1 MKKISP
7 ILRRHAAILLRWFV
21 ALLLA
26 CPATPVLSDEQKPLT
41 PSQQDATINQAAPTT
56 NSGTTT
62 TLSTHTATGANQR
75 SVVQFNV
82 ASAGLNSNTAVK
94 TSTLSLIPTSP
105 LFTSRNQEV
114 HRITGATDWTETG
127 VTWNTRNGALA
138 WATPGGDFDPTAT
151 DTQPSG
157 ATAGTAVTFNVLA
170 DSTSTNIPQGWV
182 NGTLANEGL
191 LVKDQT
197 EDGTSFQYTVP
208 LSVTVG
214 ATAPF
219 NGYAGY
225 SVVITGFN
233 TAALVTAGKM
243 RSDCNDLRIA
253 QFSGSTWTPLDRQVL
268 NCNTTSTIVW
278 FRLQANI
285 VASGTDTSYSMF
297 YGDPSA
303 GAPPANLNN
312 VFLWYDTF
320 DSDTVGQPPTGWT
333 VQSEGPWNV
342 VADVGANRVLRES
355 DATTG
360 NRNVIKVTSITNERD
375 VWVQADVRMTT
386 AAGLESTGCP
396 LGRVAGANNT
406 GSDLTAYRSCLQYIT
421 VGANPNQR
429 VSQLAY
435 WNAGTFNSL
444 QQLAYT
450 WTNATFYTV
459 AGAFFGSPA
468 TMRNYV
474 ALQSQPLVLQQS
486 ITGDTNVTTAGSVG
500 LFVYDGDTTNYD
512 FDNFMARRYTEPEP
526 TVTLGAESNPPTPLY
541 GSRENT
547 AANQPTLTFHYLRDV
562 TLGAATPGISETTVN
577 WTFPSGSTSANYDG
591 VLFAKEQGTT
601 APSFAP
607 TDGTTYVTGAQ
618 PVAGQFIAANTAAF
632 AIITAFD
639 ENGDTSIVLPGT
651 TYTYKGYTHDA
662 TTITGAASPVPPHYS
677 FGNTA
682 TQTLTTSAGGGA
694 NKDWSYKTGATT
706 LAAPALNPGI
716 SVVTGGNDDAVHSM
730 SAVNGQRFYQPGG
743 TSGVTAGAIPSRL
756 SIIAAGDTSNPTCKN
771 VCDVTYAAAG
781 DGTVYSFRTDTG
793 ALLWQTGVLTTGAGS
808 VFTAAAAVQVK
819 SYAGASY
826 TNAFDLVIVATR
838 NAGSTTNNKVYGL
851 NGNTGATVWTFSPGN
866 MDIVTATPY
875 IDYVHNMVWVTSH
888 ANAGVGQPSVWELNT
903 LSAGTFAAPTASF
916 NVNDIDQAPTQNF
929 DGNVIYVTTNNGRL
943 YAFRTNIAG
952 CLAANINSGALG
964 VVPRGF
970 PIPIETAALND
981 DVFFSTG
988 TGVSKVHVVYSK
1000 TLCNAGATTFTVP
1013 AAWTSPAIANPSSL
1027 MFTSAPQTEFI
1038 YVGSSDG
1045 HLYKINPTSGANVS
1059 NLLINTGATIGDP
1072 SFDTVL
1078 QKFYM
1083 GDSTGHI
1090 FSFDLF

>member
-1 MKKISP
+1 MKKLQKS
-7 ILRRHAAILLRWFV
+7 LRAYAAISLRWFV

-26 CPATPVLSDEQKPLT
+26 CPATPVLSDEQKALT
-41 PSQQDATINQAAPTT
+41 PSQQDATINQAAPTI
-56 NSGTTT
+56 NNGTST
-62 TLSTHTATGANQR
+62 TLSTHTATNANQR
-75 SVVQFNV
+75 SVVQFNI

-114 HRITGATDWTETG
+114 HRITGATDWTQAG
-127 VTWNTRNGALA
+127 VTWNTRNGTLA
-138 WATPGGDFDPTAT
+138 WAAPGGDYDPTAT

-157 ATAGTAVTFNVLA
+157 TTAGTAVNFNVLS

-182 NGTLANEGL
+182 NGTIPNDGL
-191 LVKDQT
+191 IVKDQT
-197 EDGTSFQYTVP
+197 EDGTAFQFTVP

-214 ATAPF
+214 ATTPF
-219 NGYAGY
+219 NGYSGY

-243 RSDCNDLRIA
+243 LSNCNDLRIA

-268 NCNTTSTIVW
+268 NCNTTSTTVW

-297 YGDPSA
+297 YGNPSA

-312 VFLWYDTF
+312 VYLWYDTF
-320 DSDTVGQPPTGWT
+320 ASDTVNQTPTGWT
-333 VQSEGPWNV
+333 VLGGGPWNV
-342 VADVGANRVLRES
+342 VSAGGGTQLLRES
-355 DATTG
+355 NATAG
-360 NRNVIKVTSITNERD
+360 QRNVIYVTSITNERD
-375 VWVQADVRMTT
+375 VWVQADVRMSTL
-386 AAGLESTGCP
+386 AGDESTGCP
-396 LGRVAGANNT
+396 IGRVSGAT
-406 GSDLTAYRSCLQYIT
+406 TAAMTAYRSCIQYIT
-421 VGANPNQR
+421 VGANPNQD

-435 WNAGTFNSL
+435 WTAGTFASL
-444 QQLAYT
+444 QELPYT
-450 WTNATFYTV
+450 WTANTFYTV
-459 AGAFFGSPA
+459 AGAFYGSPA
-468 TMRNYV
+468 TLSNYV
-474 ALQSQPLVLQQS
+474 SPQGQTPVLQQT
-486 ITGDTNVTTAGSVG
+486 ITGDTNVATAGSVG
-500 LFVYDGDTTNYD
+500 LFVYNGDPVNYD
-512 FDNFMARRYTEPEP
+512 FENFLARRYTLPEP

-541 GSRENT
+541 GSRLNS

-562 TLGAATPGISETTVN
+562 TLGAATPGISETTLN
-577 WTFPSGSTSANYDG
+577 WTFPSGSTNANYDG

-607 TDGTTYVTGAQ
+607 ADGTTYVTGAQ
-618 PVAGQFIAANTAAF
+618 PVAGQFIAANTSAF
-632 AIITAFD
+632 ATVTAFE

-662 TTITGAASPVPPHYS
+662 TTITGAASAAPPHYS

-743 TSGVTAGAIPSRL
+743 TSGVTAGAMPSRL

-781 DGTVYSFRTDTG
+781 DGTVYAFRTDTG

-819 SYAGASY
+819 SYTGASY

-838 NAGSTTNNKVYGL
+838 NVGSTTNNKVYGL

-888 ANAGVGQPSVWELNT
+888 ANGGVGQPSVWELNT

-916 NVNDIDQAPTQNF
+916 NVNDIDQPPTQNF

-952 CLAANINSGALG
+952 CNAININSGALG
-964 VVPRGF
+964 VTPVGF
-970 PIPIETAALND
+970 PVPIETAALND
-981 DVFFSTG
+981 DVFFATS

-1000 TLCNAGATTFTVP
+1000 TLCNAGATTFAVSP
-1013 AAWTSPAIANPSSL
+1013 GGWANPAITNPSSL

-1045 HLYKINPTSGANVS
+1045 HLYKINPTSGANVG
-1059 NLLINTGATIGDP
+1059 NRLINTGATIGDP

-1078 QKFYM
+1078 QRFYI